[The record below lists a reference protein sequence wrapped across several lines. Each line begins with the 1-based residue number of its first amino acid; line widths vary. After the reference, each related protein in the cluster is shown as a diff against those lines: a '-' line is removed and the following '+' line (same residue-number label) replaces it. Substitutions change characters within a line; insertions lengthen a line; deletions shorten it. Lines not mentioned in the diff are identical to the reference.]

1 MDLTFTPEEQR
12 FREEVRSFIIEN
24 LPASTR
30 ERMRNGSMPE
40 HQEVLEWQRLLN
52 RRGWGAP
59 SWPSEHGGPGWT
71 PVERLIFM
79 SELFSAP
86 APEPYVFNVN
96 MVGPLIIH
104 YGSQEQQRWFLPKL
118 KNMDV
123 SFCIGMSEPGSGSD
137 LASMRTAARLEGDN
151 YIVNGQK
158 IWTTFGHNADW
169 MYCMVRTDAGA
180 KHRGIS
186 ILLIDMKTPGITVR
200 PIISLDRRHHFN
212 EVFFDNVAVPRANLV
227 GEENRGWDYGKFL
240 LSLERYGQARVGTAR
255 ERLAH
260 ARRVASKRTEG
271 GKPFLE
277 NQRFRERVAAVE
289 AELRALEITQ
299 YRFMLAPQEGGK
311 ASPISS
317 ILKIVG
323 TEMLKESS
331 ELAVEAGGRAALEI
345 GGGTAGEA
353 DWTSELIPNYFN
365 SRAASI
371 YGGTNEIQRN
381 ILSHN
386 LLRLS

>member
-1 MDLTFTPEEQR
+1 MDLSFTPEEQR
-12 FREEVRSFIIEN
+12 FREEVRSFVQEN
-24 LPASTR
+24 LSRSTQA
-30 ERMRNGSMPE
+30 RMRNGSVPTHAE
-40 HQEVLEWQRLLN
+40 TAEWQRKLN
-52 RRGWGAP
+52 GRGWGAP
-59 SWPSEHGGPGWT
+59 SWPQEHGGPGWT
-71 PVERLIFM
+71 PVQRLIFM
-79 SELFSAP
+79 TELWAAP

-96 MVGPLIIH
+96 MVGPLLIH
-104 YGSQEQQRWFLPKL
+104 YGSEEQKRWFLPKL

-137 LASMRTAARLEGDN
+137 LASMRTSAHLEGDN

-158 IWTTFGHNADW
+158 IWTTYGHDADW
-169 MYCMVRTDAGA
+169 MYCMVRTDATA

-186 ILLIDMKTPGITVR
+186 ILLIDMKTPGLTVR

-212 EVFFDNVAVPRANLV
+212 EVFFDNVAVPRSNLV

-240 LSLERYGQARVGTAR
+240 LSLERYGQARVGTSR

-260 ARRVASKRTEG
+260 ARRVASLRVDEG
-271 GKPFLE
+271 RPFLE
-277 NQRFRERVAAVE
+277 NARFRERLAAVD

-299 YRFMLAPQEGGK
+299 YRLMLAKDDGGK
-311 ASPISS
+311 ASPMSS

-323 TEMLKESS
+323 TEMLKESA
-331 ELAVEAGGRAALEI
+331 ELAVEAGGRRALEI
-345 GGGTAGEA
+345 GSGPDSGVHWA
-353 DWTSELIPNYFN
+353 SELVPNYFN

>member
-1 MDLTFTPEEQR
+1 MDLSFTPDEAR
-12 FREEVRSFIIEN
+12 FREEVRSFIRDN

-30 ERMRNGSMPE
+30 EHMRNGSMPE
-40 HQEVLEWQRLLN
+40 HAEITQWQRILN

-59 SWPSEHGGPGWT
+59 SWPTEYGGPGWSA
-71 PVERLIFM
+71 VQRLIFM
-79 SELFSAP
+79 SELFAAP

-104 YGSQEQQRWFLPKL
+104 FGSQEQKRTFLPKL
-118 KNMDV
+118 VNMDV
-123 SFCIGMSEPGSGSD
+123 SFCIGMSEPGAGSD
-137 LASMRTAARLEGDN
+137 LASLRTSARLEGDN

-169 MYCMVRTDAGA
+169 MYCMVRTDSAA

-186 ILLIDMKTPGITVR
+186 VLLIDMRSPGLTVR

-240 LSLERYGQARVGTAR
+240 LSLERYGQARVGVAR

-260 ARRVASKRTEG
+260 ARRVASARSEG
-271 GKPFLE
+271 GRTFLE
-277 NQRFRERVAAVE
+277 NERFRERLAAVE

-299 YRFMLAPQEGGK
+299 YRLMLARDEGAK

-345 GGGTAGEA
+345 GGAA
-353 DWTSELIPNYFN
+353 DGVDWAKELVPNYFN